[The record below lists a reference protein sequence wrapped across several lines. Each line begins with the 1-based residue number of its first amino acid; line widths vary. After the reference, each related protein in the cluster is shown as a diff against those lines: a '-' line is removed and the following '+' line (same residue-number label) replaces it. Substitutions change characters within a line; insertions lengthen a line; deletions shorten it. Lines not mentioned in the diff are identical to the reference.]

1 MTQVPQA
8 ERFGEPG
15 ESMRITSNMIAQS
28 EITSIQSNLAA
39 LNVAQEQVS
48 SGLKFQNASD
58 DPSAARQVMATQ
70 SSLAALAQYQ
80 TNVQAATSRVTQEDS
95 VLQQINNLLDSATS
109 LGVSQATGTATAQ
122 TRAVT
127 NAQVQQIFSQLIDL
141 GNTKIGDEYLFGG
154 QQSTTT
160 PFASSGSGAALTY
173 TSTNPTGQRA
183 VSIGDGQTIAATHD
197 GTQVFISSGVLDSIK
212 QLSQALDSS
221 SPTYGQAGI
230 SAALNSIANAS
241 NSLQTIIGETGAN
254 EQQLTTTTQNL
265 QALST
270 NVTTLQSNLQD
281 VDLEQA
287 MTELTTRQTAYQ
299 AAMVAMSKIS
309 NLTLSNYLQ

>member
-1 MTQVPQA
+1 MTEVSRK
-8 ERFGEPG
+8 ERYGKPG

-28 EITSIQSNLAA
+28 QIQSIQSNMAA
-39 LNVAQEQVS
+39 LNQAQLQVS
-48 SGLKFQNASD
+48 SGLKFQEASD
-58 DPSAARQVMATQ
+58 DPSAARQVMATK
-70 SSLAALAQYQ
+70 SSLAALTQYQ

-95 VLQQINNLLDSATS
+95 VLQQINNLLDSAQS
-109 LGVSQATGTATAQ
+109 LGVSQATDTATAQ

-127 NAQVQQIFSQLIDL
+127 NSQVQQIFSQLVDL

-154 QQSTTT
+154 QQSTTA
-160 PFASSGSGAALTY
+160 PFASSGSGATLAY

-197 GTQVFISSGVLDSIK
+197 GSQVFINSGVLDSIK
-212 QLSQALDSS
+212 QLSHALDSS

-230 SAALNSIANAS
+230 TAALNSIQSAS
-241 NSLQTIIGETGAN
+241 GSLQTIIGETGSA

-281 VDLEQA
+281 VDIEQA
-287 MTELTTRQTAYQ
+287 MTELTSRQTAYQ
-299 AAMVAMSKIS
+299 AAMLAMSKVS
-309 NLTLSNYLQ
+309 TLTLTNYLQ